1 MQAIIDLAKAN
12 GGLVTTS
19 QVVGAGIPRA
29 RISDMVRAGEL
40 ERVQRGVYCLA
51 DAWEDEFLATQ
62 LRFPKGTFSDGTALF
77 LHGYTDRT
85 PLYLTMT
92 FPRSYRATKARES
105 GIEVRTCADE
115 VLDLGLATVRT
126 SYGNEVRAY
135 DLERTLCDVVRGRRV
150 VDVQVVNPAMRQY
163 VRSGARDVQKLLGY
177 ARALGVEKKIRNYL
191 EVLL

>member
-62 LRFPKGTFSDGTALF
+62 LRFPKGIFSDGTALF

-92 FPRSYRATKARES
+92 FPRSYRATKVRES
-105 GIEVRTCADE
+105 GVEVRTCADE

-163 VRSGARDVQKLLGY
+163 VRNSARDVQKLLGY

>member
-62 LRFPKGTFSDGTALF
+62 LRFPKGIFSDGTALF

-105 GIEVRTCADE
+105 GVEVRTCADE
-115 VLDLGLATVRT
+115 VLDLCLATVRT